1 MGTCCTSLK
10 ENKESNEI
18 NKIKNSFEEK
28 EIDKEKLIDNFKE
41 ERLIYHGDEEK
52 EKEGMKNKAD
62 EKKESFK

>member
-10 ENKESNEI
+10 KNKEINEI

-41 ERLIYHGDEEK
+41 ERLIYHGD
-52 EKEGMKNKAD
+52 
-62 EKKESFK
+62 